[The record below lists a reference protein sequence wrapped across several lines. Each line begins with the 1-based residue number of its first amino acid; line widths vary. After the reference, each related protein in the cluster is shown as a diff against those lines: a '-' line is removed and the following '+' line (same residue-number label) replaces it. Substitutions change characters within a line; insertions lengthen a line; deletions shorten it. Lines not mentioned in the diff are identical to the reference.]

1 MTFFEVLNMAKD
13 ILKNH
18 NKPIQEAEIILSHI
32 LKRDRTYIHCHLNDK
47 IDETLEKSFFDMI
60 KERAKGRPLQYI
72 LGEWEFYGLK
82 FIVKEGVLIPRP
94 DTEVLVEKCLEI
106 IKNING
112 PKIIDIGCGSG
123 AISIAIAHNKKDS
136 TVYALDID
144 SIPLEITRLNAEK
157 NNVLDRVHI
166 KKSDLLKSLGDDL
179 KGKVD
184 LIVSNPPYIKEEEI
198 KDLME
203 EVKNFEPKLALS
215 GGEDGLYFYREISK
229 EAKEYLKKNG
239 YIAFEIGYNQGMDVE
254 KILEAEGYKEVN
266 IYKDLAGLDRVV
278 IAKYVDNL

>member
-1 MTFFEVLNMAKD
+1 MTYFEVLNIAKD
-13 ILKNH
+13 ILKNN
-18 NKPIQEAEIILSHI
+18 NKPFIDAEIILSYI
-32 LKRDRTYIHCHLNDK
+32 LKKDRTYIHCHLNDK
-47 IDETLEKSFFDMI
+47 IDETLEKSFLNMI
-60 KERAKGRPLQYI
+60 KERALGRPLQYI

-106 IKNING
+106 LKNINS

-123 AISIAIAHNKKDS
+123 AISIAIAYNKKDS

-144 SIPLEITRLNAEK
+144 STPLEITRLNAEK
-157 NNVLDRVHI
+157 NNVQDRVYI
-166 KKSDLLKSLGDDL
+166 KKSDLLKNLDDDL
-179 KGKVD
+179 KGRVD

-198 KDLME
+198 KDLMD

-229 EAKEYLKKNG
+229 EAKVYLKKNG
-239 YIAFEIGYNQGMDVE
+239 YIAFEIGYNQRMDVK
-254 KILEAEGYKEVN
+254 KILEGEGYKN
-266 IYKDLAGLDRVV
+266 IEIFKDLAGLDRVI